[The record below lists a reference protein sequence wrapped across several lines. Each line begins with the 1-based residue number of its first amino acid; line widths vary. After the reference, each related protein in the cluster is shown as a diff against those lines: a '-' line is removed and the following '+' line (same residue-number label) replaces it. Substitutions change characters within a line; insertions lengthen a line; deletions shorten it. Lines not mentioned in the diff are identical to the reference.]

1 MARGFPYAADIYAS
15 AFARAMRSFAG
26 YIKAS
31 EWCAENIYLPA
42 EVASVEGPFKPWP
55 WQTLWLDLM
64 TGEGNPTKLAI
75 IKSSRVGYTQTG
87 ISATLYSVVY
97 SRRHISWN
105 QTTLDDAV
113 SFAKDTVR
121 PAVDNCP
128 PALEALEA
136 SAVDGRTKQAQTQMR
151 FGGKYLRVSGAG
163 SPAAF
168 RRFTADMVFL
178 DEVSGYKAGVGREG
192 SPLSLAERSIRNSPF
207 RRIIVGST
215 PAEEESCVISEAWD
229 RSRLKLTF
237 AIPCPRCG
245 KRAALQWEDVE
256 YVSAEKLPDIEERAD
271 TAMMRCRSCR
281 QLWGHEELPDA
292 TRQGRWE
299 HREGGKYQDAWVD
312 ESGRRPVLRTSDGIA
327 MRWPTSV
334 GLYIWSAYSPIA
346 HCWRDLVSAYLN
358 SRVDAELDK
367 AFVNTWL
374 GRAWSPDATELES
387 NDMKAR
393 AVKGEAP
400 DWVQCVHVTVDVQA
414 GHDGNSYLSALVVGW
429 GYHDSFAILERREF
443 YGRIDVDKGKAWV
456 DFTAWL
462 KTRPTWRG
470 IPVTA
475 IAIDTGYEPD
485 LVYSA
490 MRHIRLTH
498 HRVEGVRGSPDY
510 KHAIVRR
517 GSRGGGRRG
526 PVYTVGTHKAKNWI
540 VNRIAGK
547 AQDGPWPKVWFSA
560 GLSDEVFAELSAE
573 KRVYDSRKGR
583 HIWKGTGRN
592 EALDCLVYSLAIH
605 RAINPDILDPE
616 AWDAEL
622 EARAERGGKRLTM
635 KERGYG

>member
-229 RSRLKLTF
+229 RSDSNSPSLSPARGAVRERHSNGKTWNMSRLRNSQTS
-237 AIPCPRCG
+237 R
-245 KRAALQWEDVE
+245 
-256 YVSAEKLPDIEERAD
+256 SER
-271 TAMMRCRSCR
+271 
-281 QLWGHEELPDA
+281 
-292 TRQGRWE
+292 TRR
-299 HREGGKYQDAWVD
+299 
-312 ESGRRPVLRTSDGIA
+312 
-327 MRWPTSV
+327 
-334 GLYIWSAYSPIA
+334 
-346 HCWRDLVSAYLN
+346 
-358 SRVDAELDK
+358 
-367 AFVNTWL
+367 
-374 GRAWSPDATELES
+374 
-387 NDMKAR
+387 
-393 AVKGEAP
+393 
-400 DWVQCVHVTVDVQA
+400 
-414 GHDGNSYLSALVVGW
+414 
-429 GYHDSFAILERREF
+429 
-443 YGRIDVDKGKAWV
+443 
-456 DFTAWL
+456 
-462 KTRPTWRG
+462 
-470 IPVTA
+470 
-475 IAIDTGYEPD
+475 
-485 LVYSA
+485 
-490 MRHIRLTH
+490 
-498 HRVEGVRGSPDY
+498 
-510 KHAIVRR
+510 
-517 GSRGGGRRG
+517 
-526 PVYTVGTHKAKNWI
+526 
-540 VNRIAGK
+540 
-547 AQDGPWPKVWFSA
+547 
-560 GLSDEVFAELSAE
+560 
-573 KRVYDSRKGR
+573 
-583 HIWKGTGRN
+583 
-592 EALDCLVYSLAIH
+592 
-605 RAINPDILDPE
+605 
-616 AWDAEL
+616 
-622 EARAERGGKRLTM
+622 
-635 KERGYG
+635 